1 MNLLYLR
8 ALQIADAYLGP
19 ASERF
24 LGRQI
29 TQNLHK
35 DPETLSRADIPEL
48 AKCVYSSIGPSVADP
63 KIADEFRQKLLAL
76 A

>member
-1 MNLLYLR
+1 MNLLYQR
-8 ALQIADAYLGP
+8 ALQIAGTYLGP

-29 TQNLHK
+29 TENLHK
-35 DPETLSRADIPEL
+35 DPEALSRTDIPEL
-48 AKCVYSSIGPSVADP
+48 AKWVYSSIGPSVADP
-63 KIADEFRQKLLAL
+63 KIADEFRHELLAL